1 MDFHAF
7 AQGYQTRWFENY
19 AAVAGA
25 RAIGPW
31 NRKSGEDRMNRE
43 LFEECVT
50 TIIKTAFG

>member
-1 MDFHAF
+1 MPFHAVGR
-7 AQGYQTRWFENY
+7 GYQTRWFEND

-31 NRKSGEDRMNRE
+31 SRKSGEDRMNRE

-50 TIIKTAFG
+50 IIKTVLG

>member
-7 AQGYQTRWFENY
+7 ARGYQTRWFENY